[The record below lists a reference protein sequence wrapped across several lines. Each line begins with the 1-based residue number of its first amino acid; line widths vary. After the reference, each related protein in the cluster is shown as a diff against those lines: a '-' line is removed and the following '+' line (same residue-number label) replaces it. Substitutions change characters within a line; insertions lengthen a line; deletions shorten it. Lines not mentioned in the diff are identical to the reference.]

1 MQGRQ
6 QDEQNCCC
14 RLVVEAAG
22 VPAQQTVLVVPQER
36 HASLDAACQL
46 LDLQTAV
53 LVPAASQV
61 ST

>member
-1 MQGRQ
+1 MCI
-6 QDEQNCCC
+6 CCC
-14 RLVVEAAG
+14 RLAVEAAG